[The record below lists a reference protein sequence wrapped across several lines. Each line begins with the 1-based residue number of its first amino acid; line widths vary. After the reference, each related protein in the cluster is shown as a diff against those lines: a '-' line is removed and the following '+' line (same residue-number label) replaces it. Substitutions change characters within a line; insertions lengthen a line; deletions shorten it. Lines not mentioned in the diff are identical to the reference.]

1 MNKSIKIPL
10 TMEFLTPLHIGSGK
24 TLRFGQD
31 VFRSKDGDLFVIS
44 FDRLLEEFSKDK
56 RLFAQIT
63 DALSRGEGVE
73 RLIPKERLEKFKVYE
88 LVDVSTAYA
97 TDVSG
102 FIKDAYSRPFVPAS
116 SIKGGLRTLIFR
128 AFLTD
133 HPEFVKKF
141 EDSLPRGRI
150 REEDRKRIKQRAL
163 SFEEDIFGKNAQK
176 DPLKALRVVDA
187 YFNGFLFLATV
198 KVLDLSND
206 GTQCG
211 WRRAAGQEGRLESI
225 DRATPISIEV
235 GFSSTAQVELYID
248 TFFVE
253 RFTTNSFKV
262 SKPDWFT
269 ALFNDFYEKLADYSK
284 KFALYDIDYEVQ
296 FLENYAKDCNLEK
309 VKEQYDDLRKRVRS
323 EDGIFMHIAWGIGWR
338 GMGGSI
344 LSDESALTLAHSLG
358 LDRHKNA
365 DIFPKTRRYITVN
378 SKEEGEQAK
387 FPLGWVKFSKGG
399 AK

>member
-1 MNKSIKIPL
+1 MDKSIKIPL

-73 RLIPKERLEKFKVYE
+73 RLVPEERLKKYE
-88 LVDVSTAYA
+88 IYKLENVSTAYA

-102 FIKDAYSRPFVPAS
+102 FIKDAYNRPFVPAS

-128 AFLTD
+128 AFLMD
-133 HPEFVKKF
+133 HPEFVKEF

-150 REEDRKRIKQRAL
+150 RKEDQKRIKQRAL
-163 SFEEDIFGKNAQK
+163 SFEKDIFGRNAQK

-187 YFNGFLFLATV
+187 YSNGLRLATV

-211 WRRAAGQEGRLESI
+211 WRKAAGQFGKLESI
-225 DRATPISIEV
+225 DRATPISVEV

-248 TFFVE
+248 TFFME
-253 RFTTNSFKV
+253 RFNTNLFKM
-262 SKPDWFT
+262 SKPKWFV
-269 ALFNDFYEKLADYSK
+269 ALFNNFYEKFVDYSK
-284 KFALYDIDYEVQ
+284 KFALYDIDYEID
-296 FLENYAKDCNLEK
+296 FLNEYANRCNVTDVIKKYKAL
-309 VKEQYDDLRKRVRS
+309 KEQVKS

-338 GMGGSI
+338 GMGGSV

-358 LDRHKNA
+358 LDRWRSA
-365 DIFPKTRRYITVN
+365 SIFPKTRRYITVN
-378 SKEEGEQAK
+378 LKGEGERAK
-387 FPLGWVKFSKGG
+387 FPLGWVKLSKGG
-399 AK
+399 VK

>member
-73 RLIPKERLEKFKVYE
+73 RLIPKERLKKYE
-88 LVDVSTAYA
+88 IYKLENVSTAYA

-163 SFEEDIFGKNAQK
+163 SFEEDIFGRNAQK

-187 YFNGFLFLATV
+187 YFDGLVLATV

-206 GTQCG
+206 GSQCG
-211 WRRAAGQEGRLESI
+211 WRKAAGKFGKLESI
-225 DRATPISIEV
+225 DRATPINVEV
-235 GFSSTAQVELYID
+235 GFASSVQAELYID

-253 RFTTNSFKV
+253 RFTTNLFKV
-262 SKPDWFT
+262 SKPKWFT
-269 ALFNDFYEKLADYSK
+269 ALFNDFYRKLADYSK
-284 KFALYDIDYEVQ
+284 KFALYDIDYEID
-296 FLENYAKDCNLEK
+296 FLNEYASRCNITDVIKKYKAL
-309 VKEQYDDLRKRVRS
+309 KEQVKS

-365 DIFPKTRRYITVN
+365 DIFPKTRRYITIN
-378 SKEEGEQAK
+378 LDKKGERAK
-387 FPLGWVKFSKGG
+387 FPLGWVRLSKGG